1 MPKRSRG
8 TGRPGQRGPI
18 ARGPRRLG
26 TGDAASSTRPTDAPA
41 RSASTQQRSGS
52 LTSLEEIRAAQLEAQ
67 ILAQERE
74 AAAAQRRT
82 RDRQR
87 NADVTGVRTRDAA
100 PLAVRATAEYAY
112 VRRDISRIARA
123 AAVMLLVV
131 AILHILINVMGVIR
145 V

>member
-1 MPKRSRG
+1 MAKRSRG

-18 ARGPRRLG
+18 TRGTTRRIG
-26 TGDAASSTRPTDAPA
+26 AGDGASSARPSEAA
-41 RSASTQQRSGS
+41 GRSATQQRTGS
-52 LTSLEEIRAAQLEAQ
+52 LTSLEEIRAAELEAQ

-74 AAAAQRRT
+74 AEAAQRRT

-87 NADVTGVRTRDAA
+87 SAEVTGVRTRDAA
-100 PLAVRATAEYAY
+100 PLAVRASAEYAY